1 MTSRNG
7 VHAGPCAAVPAAT
20 IGTTI
25 AATQRHATTTP
36 RASHGVV
43 RSLARITGL
52 AAMLVVLA
60 SCATIDFDAVPRSPS
75 SAWSQPGSTRLG
87 RSVLA
92 DRRSSDRSA
101 FALLDTGADALAAR
115 LALID
120 AAERTLDLQYYLV
133 RGATSLVVA
142 DRLVAAADR
151 GVRVRLLVDDTATFE
166 SERGLAALDGHANIE
181 VRAFNPFHIREPR
194 VLAHTVELLLRGAQL
209 NRRMHNKAFVADSAY
224 AIVGGRNLGDEY
236 FGANDEVDFYDFD
249 LLAAG
254 AIVRDVAASFDRY
267 WNSPFAIPIAA
278 LVPRLPQAEREQARA
293 ALAAART
300 RLDGGPVG
308 RDIASSA
315 IARRIRSGEPP
326 TEWARARLLVDEPA
340 KVEAKASDGDASDS
354 EIATSLAIALARAKR
369 EIVIVT
375 PYFVPG
381 EDGVRTLRAARE
393 RGAAVRALTNSLA
406 TTDVPLAHAAGYS
419 RYRVAL
425 LEAGVDLFE
434 LRPHALPAQS
444 GRNGGGSGG
453 SGSGGSGSR
462 ATLHGKAFVIDGTD
476 LMIGSFNLDHR
487 SAELNTE
494 IVIAVRS
501 ATLAGQMR
509 ERFARATAARN
520 SYRVT
525 LAANGRGLRW
535 TGAGDGATVV
545 LEDEPETTP
554 AQRLWSRAISLL
566 PVERQL

>member
-1 MTSRNG
+1 
-7 VHAGPCAAVPAAT
+7 
-20 IGTTI
+20 
-25 AATQRHATTTP
+25 
-36 RASHGVV
+36 V
-43 RSLARITGL
+43 RSLARTGL
-52 AAMLVVLA
+52 AATLAVLA

-194 VLAHTVELLLRGAQL
+194 VLAQTVELLLRGAQL

-254 AIVRDVAASFDRY
+254 AIVREVAASFDRY
-267 WNSPFAIPIAA
+267 WNSPFAVPIAA
-278 LVPRLPQAEREQARA
+278 LVPRLPQEEREHARA

-340 KVEAKASDGDASDS
+340 KVEAKAQDGDASDS

-381 EDGVRTLRAARE
+381 DDGVRALRAARE

-406 TTDVPLAHAAGYS
+406 TTDVPIAHAAGYS

-434 LRPHALPAQS
+434 LRPHAVPAQS

-462 ATLHGKAFVIDGTD
+462 ATLHGKAFVIDATD

-525 LAANGRGLRW
+525 LAPDGRGLRW
-535 TGAGDGATVV
+535 TGAGDGVTVV